1 MISGIDGIFLIV
13 AIIFIFS
20 GLSYALAAAY
30 KIENSKLGFL
40 LANRKL
46 NFFESSFSI
55 AATWIWAPA
64 LFISAQQAYI
74 HGWIGL
80 MWFTVPNVLCL
91 LLFAYFAVRIK
102 QRFPEGF
109 TLSEFM
115 KLKYSD
121 RVQNIYWITL
131 LGLTVCAFAVQLL
144 AGGQFINKITG
155 IPFWVST
162 IILALI
168 PLAYSFVFGLKSSII
183 TDFVKMILILVIGSV
198 LIPSVIY
205 SLGDFSTVIAGLGG
219 TSGKYLDFF
228 TPESWTLFLTF
239 GLPVTIGLLSGP
251 FGDQSFWQR
260 TFATKTENVGKS
272 FMLAAF
278 IFALVPLMM
287 GLIGLSAAGA
297 QITIMNKAMVNVET
311 IFVSLGV
318 VGVIAFFFMTLA
330 ALTSIIDSKMCSVSS
345 IVGHDIAHR
354 WSLHSLRSAKTSI
367 IILTIFALI
376 IANIPNLQI
385 LHLFLFYG
393 TLRASTLIPTI
404 LTILD
409 KKLNEAAV
417 FYGILSAIIVGLPI
431 FAYGNINKIPELIVG
446 GSLATV
452 LFPLL
457 FTMLAKVQFRQE
469 HK

>member
-1 MISGIDGIFLIV
+1 MVSELNGVFLI
-13 AIIFIFS
+13 ATAIFIFA
-20 GLSYALAAAY
+20 GLSYALSFAY

-46 NFFESSFSI
+46 NFFESSFSV

-64 LFISAQQAYI
+64 LFVSTQQAYV

-102 QRFPEGF
+102 NRFPEGF
-109 TLSEFM
+109 TLSEYM
-115 KLKYSD
+115 KSKYSK
-121 RVQNIYWITL
+121 RVQNVYWTTL

-155 IPFWVST
+155 LPFWIST
-162 IILALI
+162 VILALI

-183 TDFVKMILILVIGSV
+183 TDFVKMILILTVGAV
-198 LIPSVIY
+198 LVPSVIY
-205 SLGDFSTVIAGLGG
+205 ALGDFSTVVTGFGG
-219 TSGKYLDFF
+219 ISGKYLDFF

-272 FMLAAF
+272 FITAAF

-297 QITIMNKAMVNVET
+297 QLTITNKALANVEI
-311 IFVSLGV
+311 IFAALGI

-330 ALTSIIDSKMCSVSS
+330 ALTSILDSKMCSVSS
-345 IVGHDIAHR
+345 IAGHDFATR
-354 WSLHSLRSAKTSI
+354 WTLNSINSARTSI
-367 IILTIFALI
+367 IVLTILALI
-376 IANIPNLQI
+376 IANIPGLQI

-393 TLRASTLIPTI
+393 TLRASTLVPTV
-404 LTILD
+404 LTLLD
-409 KKLNEAAV
+409 KRLNESAV
-417 FYGILSAIIVGLPI
+417 FYGILSAIFIGLPI
-431 FAYGNINKIPELIVG
+431 FAYGNLNKIPEMIVG

-452 LFPLL
+452 LFPLVFIL
-457 FTMLAKVQFRQE
+457 LK
-469 HK
+469 K

>member
-1 MISGIDGIFLIV
+1 MISELDGIFLIIA
-13 AIIFIFS
+13 AIFVFS
-20 GLSYALAAAY
+20 GLSYALSYAY

-46 NFFESSFSI
+46 NFFESSFSV

-64 LFISAQQAYI
+64 LFVSTQQAYV

-80 MWFTVPNVLCL
+80 MWFTIPNVLCL

-102 QRFPEGF
+102 NGFPEGF
-109 TLSEFM
+109 TLSEYM
-115 KLKYSD
+115 KSKYSK
-121 RVQNIYWITL
+121 RVQNVYWMTL

-155 IPFWVST
+155 LPFWIST
-162 IILALI
+162 VILALI

-183 TDFVKMILILVIGSV
+183 TDFVKMILILTVGAV
-198 LIPSVIY
+198 LVPSVIY
-205 SLGDFSTVIAGLGG
+205 ALGDFSTVIAGFGG
-219 TSGKYLDFF
+219 ISGKYLDFF

-272 FMLAAF
+272 FITAAF

-297 QITIMNKAMVNVET
+297 QLTITNKALANVEIIFAALGT
-311 IFVSLGV
+311 I
-318 VGVIAFFFMTLA
+318 GVIAFFFMTLA
-330 ALTSIIDSKMCSVSS
+330 ALTSILDSKMCSVSS
-345 IVGHDIAHR
+345 IVGHDFATR
-354 WSLHSLRSAKTSI
+354 WTLNSINSARASI
-367 IILTIFALI
+367 IVLTVLALV
-376 IANIPNLQI
+376 IANIPGLQI

-393 TLRASTLIPTI
+393 TLRASTLVPTI
-404 LTILD
+404 LTLLD
-409 KKLNEAAV
+409 KQLNESAV
-417 FYGILSAIIVGLPI
+417 FYGILSAIFIGLPI
-431 FAYGNINKIPELIVG
+431 FAYGNLNKIPEMIVG

-452 LFPLL
+452 LFPMFFILIQKA
-457 FTMLAKVQFRQE
+457 AKQ
-469 HK
+469 